1 MQDCSHASTAS
12 EACKRAID
20 LEGWTVR
27 LVRRV
32 LLALCGACFV
42 LAAAPAQASSRSK
55 VVSRIET
62 RDPVVFV
69 TIDDGFTRS
78 EAAARELELLQWPIT
93 SFVMPGTLG
102 RGKTSYF
109 SALGSRSEFAN
120 HTTHHPNLT
129 RLSAKQQR
137 REICHADTSLNKLV
151 GPHTKYF
158 RPPGG
163 AYNDQVLES
172 ALRCGMTHTVLWR
185 VTVSDSTIATWGG
198 PIHRGDIILLHYRK
212 SLDVSLKVLAKEL
225 KRLKL
230 QPAMLSDYL
239 R

>member
-1 MQDCSHASTAS
+1 VAS
-12 EACKRAID
+12 KRA
-20 LEGWTVR
+20 LTFLTWTVE

-32 LLALCGACFV
+32 FILCVSCFALLAT
-42 LAAAPAQASSRSK
+42 PANASSRSK
-55 VVSRIET
+55 VVSRIKT

-78 EAAARELELLQWPIT
+78 ADAARELEKLNWPIT
-93 SFVMPGTLG
+93 HFVLPRTMGE
-102 RGKTSYF
+102 GKTGYF
-109 SALGSRSEFAN
+109 VSLGSRSEFAN
-120 HTTHHPNLT
+120 HTVNHPNLT

-137 REICHADTSLNKLV
+137 REICHADVKLEKLV
-151 GPHTKYF
+151 GSHTTYF

-163 AYNDQVLES
+163 AYDDQVLES

-185 VTVSDSTIATWGG
+185 VTVSDSTISTWGG
-198 PIHRGDIILLHYRK
+198 PIRRGDIILLHYRA
-212 SLDVSLKVLAKEL
+212 SLGTSVRVLAKEL

-239 R
+239 S